1 MAFADE
7 IIHKS
12 DKSVILVDIR
22 KAPGGHLLNRGL
34 GRRRGI
40 EDTENNRGAPLSRPA
55 TACSVPPTPCFVN
68 SRPLKD
74 FAPDKDVLTREEMLD
89 YYQAVL
95 QDLVSTGRARFFP
108 ECMYSNCS
116 IRSTLGKVW
125 KVKAKKV
132 VEANYGE
139 ASSGQQHRL
148 PAAPG
153 ISVCKPDDPKVLA
166 GAPEYL
172 VVGAGRAGMEAVF
185 WLIKNEIDPDLI
197 TWVLPNDSAF
207 WLRDCGCQRPW
218 SAAPSLSSRTAP
230 SPTPRATGEIPAEF
244 QCPSLS
250 SAEIEKLR
258 LVSNTVRLGRVLGVE
273 SSRLLLER
281 GQVPLRTGA
290 MVLDCSEGLEPAA
303 KALPI
308 WQPGRL
314 VLQPLATCPRAKSA
328 ALIAAIELQPGTDEE
343 KNLFKPA
350 AAAPLPNVTAHGET
364 PRLQLFK
371 ATAAPPPPRG
381 ALHMPPRAPPLPAKA
396 LAALDVRPLRQQLQL
411 PTRV

>member
-7 IIHKS
+7 IVHKS
-12 DKSVILVDIR
+12 DKSLILVDIR

-34 GRRRGI
+34 GRRKGI
-40 EDTENNRGAPLSRPA
+40 TGDENNKGEPLTRPG

-74 FAPDKDVLTREEMLD
+74 FAPDKDVLSREEMLD
-89 YYQAVL
+89 YYQTVL
-95 QDLVSTGRARFFP
+95 QDLVSTGRVRFFP
-108 ECMYSNCS
+108 ECMYSNGT

-125 KVKAKKV
+125 RLKAEKV

-139 ASSGQQHRL
+139 AFSGHRHRL
-148 PAAPG
+148 PTAPG
-153 ISVCKPDDPKVLA
+153 IHVCKLDDPKVLA

-172 VVGAGRAGMEAVF
+172 VVGAGRTGMEAVF
-185 WLIKNEIDPDLI
+185 WLLKNEIDPDLI

-207 WLRDCGCQRPW
+207 WLRDRGCLGPGP
-218 SAAPSLSSRTAP
+218 APVPTPRTAP
-230 SPTPRATGEIPAEF
+230 SPTPRAAGEIPQEF

-250 SAEIEKLR
+250 AEEIEKLR
-258 LVSNTVRLGRVLGVE
+258 LISNTVRLGHVLGVE

-290 MVLDCSEGLEPAA
+290 MVLDCNEGLEPAA
-303 KALPI
+303 KAVPI

-350 AAAPLPNVTAHGET
+350 GAAPLPAFDGAT

-371 ATAAPPPPRG
+371 AMAAPPPPRG
-381 ALHMPPRAPPLPAKA
+381 AVHMPPRQPPLPPKA
-396 LAALDVRPLRQQLQL
+396 LAALDVRPPKLV
-411 PTRV
+411 PPPRV